1 MLIKMCS
8 QLTCLTH
15 IHTQDTHARVRADTH
30 TNIYIYEK
38 VKLSYDPAQYF
49 VVAPPLELGVVQS
62 D

>member
-8 QLTCLTH
+8 QLTCLTQ
-15 IHTQDTHARVRADTH
+15 IHTQDTHARTCARRHTH
-30 TNIYIYEK
+30 KYIYEK